1 MTFACST
8 LHTTDVNPTYIYI
21 VGKPDPKS
29 EATHIIRALGHKVG
43 VLLDRRLSLK
53 NAEEYDRVE
62 IIDYD
67 NIEQELSRLAAL
79 NLEIR
84 GLICTYENY
93 VVSKAKIG
101 EFFKVPAPS
110 ILSAQLSTD
119 KSLMRKAFL
128 AADRTISP
136 EYSAVDTV
144 ERAISFAN
152 RYGYPLILKPTN
164 LVKSLLVLKCD
175 SEQQLRDS
183 FFFAST
189 TVGKLYE
196 KYHIHDR
203 APQLIIEEFI
213 VGEQYSIAA
222 FVDDE
227 GTPHFCNGIVK
238 LKNAQDIGVDDN
250 YLYSRTLPTT
260 LPDDIVRQ
268 MYSVAEKGVRAL
280 SMKSTP
286 AHIELMSGPSG
297 IKIIEIGA
305 RVGGYRPRM
314 YAYSYNID
322 LIEQEIRL
330 ALGEKP
336 ILKSKFSTYCAVYEL
351 FPQEEGVFYNIIG
364 DINPEKLTYYRITAE
379 PGDRI
384 GPAKNGFKAT
394 AIIIVTHKNKQQFD
408 NLCHAVDTLRVKVR

>member
-1 MTFACST
+1 MSIQ
-8 LHTTDVNPTYIYI
+8 YIYI
-21 VGKPDPKS
+21 VGKPD
-29 EATHIIRALGHKVG
+29 THFELLESIHSMGFRAG
-43 VLLDRRLSLK
+43 VLIDSELTLVQPER
-53 NAEEYDRVE
+53 YDRVE
-62 IIDYD
+62 RVNFSNIDS
-67 NIEQELSRLAAL
+67 ELVRLD
-79 NLEIR
+79 
-84 GLICTYENY
+84 GLDLSMSGVICTYENY
-93 VVSKAKIG
+93 IIAKSKIG
-101 EFFKVPAPS
+101 NFFNVPAPS
-110 ILSAQLSTD
+110 LLSAQLTTD
-119 KSLMRKAFL
+119 KALMRKAFL
-128 AADRTISP
+128 EADRTISP

-144 ERAISFAN
+144 EQAISFAN

-189 TVGKLYE
+189 TVGKLCE

-227 GTPHFCNGIVK
+227 GTPHFCDGIVK

-322 LIEQEIRL
+322 LTEQEIRL

-336 ILKSKFSTYCAVYEL
+336 ILKGTFSTYCAVYEL
-351 FPQEEGVFYNIIG
+351 FPQKEGAFDKIIG
-364 DINPEKLTYYRITAE
+364 DISPEKLTYYRITAE

-394 AIIIVTHKNKQQFD
+394 AIIIVTHNNKQQFD
-408 NLCHAVDTLRVKVR
+408 DLCRSIDSLRVEVR